1 MENDKKL
8 RVYRVSAFKDRTGTI
23 DLPIYTEGSKM
34 LNSMNS
40 IADAISIDTF
50 DLANIYLNG
59 EAFTMIYCPFFHT
72 LATTAS
78 TIDGRL
84 KKQGDILLVKQTDRG
99 TWRSLTAKEVRIVES
114 CIQDGILCYSI

>member
-8 RVYRVSAFKDRTGTI
+8 RVYRVSEFKNRTGTI
-23 DLPIYTEGSKM
+23 ELPIYTEGSKM

-40 IADAISIDTF
+40 IADAINIDTF

-72 LATTAS
+72 FATTAS